1 MGISIFPRN
10 QCVQLMRGMRGMP
23 VDQHQMNHV
32 LEAFMTQVLS
42 TLQTTEMNSSNA
54 FVPEVNLRPI
64 IQGDQAIEEV

>member
-1 MGISIFPRN
+1 
-10 QCVQLMRGMRGMP
+10 MP